1 MAIQEFAHAQS
12 PDAATAQLKVP
23 PHSVEAEQ
31 ALPGGRMLDNGAW
44 DDIADLVSE
53 DDLYRREHRLIFTAI
68 SPLAAQGS
76 PFDVITVSEKL
87 EGDSSLASAGGLAYL
102 GLLAKNTPSAA
113 NIKAYAAIVRDHSV
127 ARQLIRVGTK
137 VSDSAFNREGRTTAE
152 LLDHA
157 EQMVFE
163 IAEQGARDRRGYA
176 SIKDILVKVVDRI
189 DTLFQQDDPITGV
202 PTGFTDFDDMTS
214 GLQSSDLVIIAGRPS
229 MGKTTF
235 ADNIAENAAIK
246 KGLPVA
252 IFSMEM
258 PGEQLAMRMM
268 SSLGRIDQHRLRT
281 GKLDDDDWPRL
292 TSAVGIL
299 AETRLF
305 IDDTPALTPTD
316 LRARARRLKREH
328 DLGLIVIDYLL
339 LMQVQGTKVDRET
352 EISEISRSLQALAK
366 ELRVPL
372 IALSQLNRSFVLCFF
387 FCFVLLVFCVLG
399 VFVL

>member
-31 ALPGGRMLDNGAW
+31 ALLGGLMLDNGAW

-53 DDLYRREHRLIFTAI
+53 DDLYRRDHRLIFTAI
-68 SPLAAQGS
+68 SQLAALGS
-76 PFDVITVSEKL
+76 PFAVITVSEKL
-87 EGDSSLASAGGLAYL
+87 EGDSALASAGGLAYL

-113 NIKAYAAIVRDHSV
+113 NIKAYAAIVRAHSV

-137 VSDSAFNREGRTTAE
+137 VSESAFNREGRPTAE

-163 IAEQGARDRRGYA
+163 IAEQGSRDRRGYA
-176 SIKDILVKVVDRI
+176 SIKDILVKAVDRI

-202 PTGFTDFDDMTS
+202 PTNFTDFDNKTS
-214 GLQSSDLVIIAGRPS
+214 GLQSSDLVIIADHPTKN
-229 MGKTTF
+229 KTTF

-305 IDDTPALTPTD
+305 IDDIDDTPALTPTD
-316 LRARARRLKREH
+316 LRARARRLK
-328 DLGLIVIDYLL
+328 
-339 LMQVQGTKVDRET
+339 
-352 EISEISRSLQALAK
+352 
-366 ELRVPL
+366 
-372 IALSQLNRSFVLCFF
+372 
-387 FCFVLLVFCVLG
+387 
-399 VFVL
+399 